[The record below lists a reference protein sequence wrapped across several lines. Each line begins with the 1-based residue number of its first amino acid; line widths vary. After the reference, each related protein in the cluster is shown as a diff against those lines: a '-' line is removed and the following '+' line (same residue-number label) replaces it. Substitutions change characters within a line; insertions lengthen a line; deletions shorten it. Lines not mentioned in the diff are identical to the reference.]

1 MNGIISNLGG
11 IHVDL
16 KWSSNTSDPVP
27 AQVAFIAIKNEEFNC
42 PYILW
47 HYLLL
52 TRYHQDNTLKL

>member
-27 AQVAFIAIKNEEFNC
+27 AQVAFIAIKNKELSTSNKI
-42 PYILW
+42 PS
-47 HYLLL
+47 
-52 TRYHQDNTLKL
+52 R

>member
-27 AQVAFIAIKNEEFNC
+27 AQVAFIAIKTKNSIVHTF
-42 PYILW
+42 YGII
-47 HYLLL
+47 YF
-52 TRYHQDNTLKL
+52 